1 LPVVATLPDGRVIAK
16 ASIPSTTFTA
26 AGSAT
31 VTITFTDLKLVEA
44 VLEFSL
50 STTTAT
56 NVTVQNV
63 SISKNSISATIYV
76 AAATTVSG
84 EALAIGF

>member
-1 LPVVATLPDGRVIAK
+1 VATLPDGRVIAK
-16 ASIPSTTFTA
+16 APIPSTEFSEP
-26 AGSAT
+26 GSAA

-44 VLEFSL
+44 VLQFNI

-63 SISKNSISATIYV
+63 SITKNSISATIH
-76 AAATTVSG
+76 AGAATTVSG
-84 EALAIGF
+84 EALAIGL